1 MDRIH
6 YSGDSILT
14 GSEIARALLDYAGAL
29 AATNGSETV
38 VIPCLHADG
47 TTGSVRLL
55 VGPASQIISS
65 TEDSEHDELID
76 ASLVAEFDQQTSRLR
91 SANVAGLADPIA
103 YTEEFDDL

>member
-29 AATNGSETV
+29 AATTGSETV
-38 VIPCLHADG
+38 VIPCLHDNG

-55 VGPASQIISS
+55 VGPASQIISA
-65 TEDSEHDELID
+65 TEYSEHAELVD
-76 ASLVAEFDQQTSRLR
+76 AALVAQFDQQTARLR
-91 SANVAGLADPIA
+91 GANVAGPADPIA
-103 YTEEFDDL
+103 YTDDFDDL